1 MKYCFAD
8 GCRIV
13 HKHDNKTR
21 ECIRNNLL
29 CTVYVQ
35 KEDYR
40 NKEGSRSLGREGH
53 HDVLASRR
61 SLPHRVAQDP
71 SNKTARFL
79 VTEQGVPIGTQQ
91 AYIKQTWAPRGA
103 DVHQYDRSSLTQRE
117 SPMVKRVIRPV
128 HTTYAPHRARRSA

>member
-35 KEDYR
+35 KENYR
-40 NKEGSRSLGREGH
+40 NKEGSRSLGRGGH
-53 HDVLASRR
+53 NDVLASRR

-91 AYIKQTWAPRGA
+91 AYINKPGRLGAPMSTNPINVLLHGGN
-103 DVHQYDRSSLTQRE
+103 HPWSSGLSGRS
-117 SPMVKRVIRPV
+117 
-128 HTTYAPHRARRSA
+128 TTMYAPHGARRSA